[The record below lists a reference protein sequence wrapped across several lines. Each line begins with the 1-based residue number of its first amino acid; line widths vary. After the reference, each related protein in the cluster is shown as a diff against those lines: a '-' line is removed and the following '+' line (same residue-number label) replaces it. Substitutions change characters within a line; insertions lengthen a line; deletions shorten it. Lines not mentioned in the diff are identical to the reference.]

1 MKIRLCHV
9 ALAALAACGAGVA
22 LGLAGCAS
30 SPEQTAEPAD
40 PVVAR
45 ALAVIEANCVH
56 CHGEQRLQTMPA
68 VADLDSLRALRGEG
82 GLIVPGRPE
91 VSRFFT
97 VVTLS
102 DTQPGAMP
110 PTGHAI
116 TRAEVEVLRAWIV
129 RGAALPPGNRAL
141 RPRGVPP
148 RSM

>member
-1 MKIRLCHV
+1 MAAGGFAVVRL
-9 ALAALAACGAGVA
+9 
-22 LGLAGCAS
+22 LAGCVS
-30 SPEQTAEPAD
+30 SPPETAPGPVD
-40 PVVAR
+40 PSVSR

-68 VADLDSLRALRGEG
+68 VADLSSLRALIGEG

-91 VSRFFT
+91 ASRFFT

-116 TRAEVEVLRAWIV
+116 TREEVGALRAWIV
-129 RGAALPPGNRAL
+129 QGAALPPGNRPL
-141 RPRGVPP
+141 KPRGEPP
-148 RSM
+148 RSI